1 MAVYVRRGGD
11 IAVAEPLLD
20 QLHLHALCDKERRA
34 GVAQI
39 VEANV
44 LEVVLAQD
52 RGKAVAHVIGREQL
66 AQRVQAHVVRIL
78 AAVRVSKHLGALLLL
93 FAFLQKQYFDCRA

>member
-1 MAVYVRRGGD
+1 MAQ
-11 IAVAEPLLD
+11 PLLD

-34 GVAQI
+34 EVAQI

-44 LEVVLAQD
+44 LEAVLSQD

-66 AQRVQAHVVRIL
+66 AQCIDTNVILVLQVIGERGKVQ
-78 AAVRVSKHLGALLLL
+78 KTN
-93 FAFLQKQYFDCRA
+93 C